1 MKGAIKI
8 QNITSTYILILTLAA
23 TLILAIFGVEKV
35 IRYNCYQNLADAVKQ
50 GATNIRSI
58 LENGEQQLQSVSVML
73 AAHLNLDITSAE
85 HFKFLT
91 QLPNN
96 NLISTYIVLLPD
108 NKLLFPYQKN
118 IHPLKP
124 LLFKSNIEAKINFI
138 DRYAIDDNG
147 TLYSALCTPITRDG
161 VTIAILYGLINLND
175 IPKKFPFQIYNGN
188 GQAFLIDAQN

>member
-73 AAHLNLDITSAE
+73 AAH
-85 HFKFLT
+85 FKFLT

-108 NKLLFPYQKN
+108 NKLLFPYKKIF
-118 IHPLKP
+118 IH
-124 LLFKSNIEAKINFI
+124 
-138 DRYAIDDNG
+138 
-147 TLYSALCTPITRDG
+147 
-161 VTIAILYGLINLND
+161 
-175 IPKKFPFQIYNGN
+175 
-188 GQAFLIDAQN
+188 

>member
-85 HFKFLT
+85 HFKFLI

-108 NKLLFPYQKN
+108 NKLLFPYKKIF
-118 IHPLKP
+118 IH
-124 LLFKSNIEAKINFI
+124 
-138 DRYAIDDNG
+138 
-147 TLYSALCTPITRDG
+147 
-161 VTIAILYGLINLND
+161 
-175 IPKKFPFQIYNGN
+175 
-188 GQAFLIDAQN
+188 